1 MKSLEIRGQ
10 SFDWGRRT
18 YVMGI
23 LNATPD
29 SFSDG
34 GQFNALPNA
43 LAQARNLMSG
53 GVDILDVGGQST
65 RPGAEIISLEEEL
78 NRVIPLIE
86 ALRQET
92 EIPLSIDTT
101 RSAVAE
107 AALRAGAD
115 IINDVSGATED
126 PAMAQIAAQYQA
138 PICLMHR
145 RGTPA
150 TMQTLTDY
158 GDLVGEIQEF
168 LTAQAALL
176 QSLGLAPEKIWLDP
190 GLGFAKTAEQS
201 LTLMRELGAFK
212 SLGFPL
218 LLGPSRKSFIGQILG
233 ESDPQ
238 KRVWGTAA
246 VCCRAV
252 ADGVDILRVH
262 DGAEMVQVCRLAD
275 ALWR

>member
-1 MKSLEIRGQ
+1 
-10 SFDWGRRT
+10 
-18 YVMGI
+18 MGI

-34 GQFNALPNA
+34 GQFNSLPGA
-43 LAQARNLMSG
+43 LAQARCLING
-53 GVDILDVGGQST
+53 GVDILDIGGQST

-78 NRVIPLIE
+78 DRVIPLIG
-86 ALRQET
+86 ALRRET

-101 RSAVAE
+101 RGAVAE
-107 AALRAGAD
+107 AALKAGAD
-115 IINDVSGATED
+115 IINDVSGATDD
-126 PAMAQIAAQYQA
+126 PDMAQIAAQCQA

-158 GDLVGEIQEF
+158 ENLVGEIQAF
-168 LTAQAALL
+168 LTGQAARLHA
-176 QSLGLAPEKIWLDP
+176 LGLAPEKIWLDP

-201 LTLMRELGAFK
+201 LTLVRELGFFK

-218 LLGPSRKSFIGQILG
+218 LAGPSRKSFIGQVLG

-252 ADGVDILRVH
+252 AGGVDILRVH
-262 DGAEMVQVCRLAD
+262 DGAEMVQVCRMAD